1 MAMVGHQTES
11 IYRRYAIADEAMLK
25 EGGVK
30 LAAFHAAEKGDSI
43 LEVTSLKKRNNQ
55 GTDG

>member
-25 EGGVK
+25 EGAVK
-30 LAAFHAAEKGDSI
+30 LAAFHT
-43 LEVTSLKKRNNQ
+43 LENKLATKNLLSRPVRNRPN
-55 GTDG
+55 TR